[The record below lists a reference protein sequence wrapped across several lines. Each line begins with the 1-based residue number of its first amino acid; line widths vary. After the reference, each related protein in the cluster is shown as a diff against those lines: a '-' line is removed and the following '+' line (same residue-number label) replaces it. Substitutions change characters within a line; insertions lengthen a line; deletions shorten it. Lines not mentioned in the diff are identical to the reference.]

1 MTEELD
7 VLRIISER
15 LRAADVPFMLTGSFA
30 LGYYGKPR
38 MTRDLDFVVALM
50 ERHVDALVRAFS
62 ADFYIDEDAAR
73 SAIKSQR
80 MFNLMHLDSAIK
92 VDLIVRKNSEYRHAE
107 FERRKSVEFAGIST
121 WITSREDLILS
132 KLVWDT
138 SPEMEKMVAERYKLM
153 SPDRRMRIASSMFET
168 ARAIVESSLPLNLT
182 RRERR
187 LAFAKR
193 LYAGEL
199 PDAALLAFAE

>member
-50 ERHVDALVRAFS
+50 ERHVDALVSAFS
-62 ADFYIDEDAAR
+62 TDFYIDEDAAR

-80 MFNLMHLDSAIK
+80 MFNLMDESVDWPYLKDWAAKLGVAAKLD
-92 VDLIVRKNSEYRHAE
+92 E
-107 FERRKSVEFAGIST
+107 
-121 WITSREDLILS
+121 LS
-132 KLVWDT
+132 K
-138 SPEMEKMVAERYKLM
+138 
-153 SPDRRMRIASSMFET
+153 
-168 ARAIVESSLPLNLT
+168 
-182 RRERR
+182 
-187 LAFAKR
+187 
-193 LYAGEL
+193 
-199 PDAALLAFAE
+199 

>member
-30 LGYYGKPR
+30 LGYYGMPR

-50 ERHVDALVRAFS
+50 ERHVDALVSAFS
-62 ADFYIDEDAAR
+62 TDFYIDEDGAR

-92 VDLIVRKNSEYRHAE
+92 IEK
-107 FERRKSVEFAGIST
+107 
-121 WITSREDLILS
+121 ITSL
-132 KLVWDT
+132 T
-138 SPEMEKMVAERYKLM
+138 SAH
-153 SPDRRMRIASSMFET
+153 
-168 ARAIVESSLPLNLT
+168 
-182 RRERR
+182 
-187 LAFAKR
+187 
-193 LYAGEL
+193 
-199 PDAALLAFAE
+199 ALEV

>member
-1 MTEELD
+1 VTEELD

-15 LRAADVPFMLTGSFA
+15 LRTADVPFMLTGSFA

-50 ERHVDALVRAFS
+50 ERHVDALVSAFS
-62 ADFYIDEDAAR
+62 PDFYVDEDAVR
-73 SAIKSQR
+73 SAIKWQR

-107 FERRKSVEFAGIST
+107 FERRKLVEFAGIST

-132 KLVWDT
+132 KLVWASDT
-138 SPEMEKMVAERYKLM
+138 GSEMQLRDVRTLIDESVDWLYLKDWAAKLGVAAKL
-153 SPDRRMRIASSMFET
+153 D
-168 ARAIVESSLPLNLT
+168 
-182 RRERR
+182 
-187 LAFAKR
+187 
-193 LYAGEL
+193 EL
-199 PDAALLAFAE
+199 SK